1 MAQNRL
7 KIQRILIEAHTRKNF
22 TPEYLVAMFEEK
34 DSDDEAWEKLFITL
48 TGGTEEVSLQGLTD
62 HLN

>member
-1 MAQNRL
+1 
-7 KIQRILIEAHTRKNF
+7 
-22 TPEYLVAMFEEK
+22 MFEEK

-62 HLN
+62 HLK